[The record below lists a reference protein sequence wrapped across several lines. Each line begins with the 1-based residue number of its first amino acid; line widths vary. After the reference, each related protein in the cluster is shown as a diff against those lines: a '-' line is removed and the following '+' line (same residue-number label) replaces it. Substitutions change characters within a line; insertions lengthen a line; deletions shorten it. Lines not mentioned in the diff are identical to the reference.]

1 MQDEELIIKIRQG
14 DSKAFFELVSLY
26 KHRVINTCYRFLLN
40 VEDAEDL
47 AQEVFIEVFQSVHSF
62 RGEAR
67 FSTWIYRIAVSKC
80 LDEIKRRRRKKRIS
94 SIGRVLHLD
103 EVAAWLT
110 GGRSADSTL
119 QEKEHTKLL
128 YEALDQLPDNQ
139 RIALTL
145 SKIEGYTNSEI
156 AALLQ
161 TTNIAVESLIHRGRK
176 KLSARLEKILKK

>member
-1 MQDEELIIKIRQG
+1 M
-14 DSKAFFELVSLY
+14 
-26 KHRVINTCYRFLLN
+26 
-40 VEDAEDL
+40 
-47 AQEVFIEVFQSVHSF
+47 
-62 RGEAR
+62 
-67 FSTWIYRIAVSKC
+67 
-80 LDEIKRRRRKKRIS
+80 
-94 SIGRVLHLD
+94 LHLD

-119 QEKEHTKLL
+119 QEKEDTKLL